1 MSTSTNGSPP
11 STLVAWEQ
19 KILANPAI
27 AGALRQLF
35 ANWIGLPTGRY
46 RVRLIDDLRVPA
58 ADGLSLA
65 TDHYEPYGVAA
76 GPTILMR
83 TPYSKGAAGSV
94 VAGLFA
100 YQFASH
106 GYHVVVQDCR
116 GRFGSPGEAGG
127 EFMPFLH
134 EAADGAAT
142 LDWIAQQ
149 AWSDGQVGM
158 WGASYIGYCQWAAAS
173 TGSPHLK
180 AIAPLITS
188 SHLMSFP
195 ENGFPLD
202 LLLRWMFQMQTM
214 DTPHLGMV
222 ERMKRIND
230 ATVQDRFLRRAFDH
244 LPILTADELVL
255 GHAGA
260 LYREMAEA
268 GAGHDYWHITDHSS
282 TVAAAPPANF
292 TSGWYD
298 LFLDGLLADY
308 AAQQKVAQSGG
319 KPTPYL
325 TVGPWHHLDSGYLP
339 VAFSDGLAWFAA
351 HLRGDPS
358 KLRKLPVR
366 LFVMGAKRWRSFES
380 WPPPSKEYKL
390 YLHGSG
396 VQKTGRLRWQP
407 VDAGESANGGANA
420 VPDQYQYNP
429 ALPTPNLGGAKMGTD
444 AGQVDN
450 RPLEERADVLIYTTP
465 PLPGDV
471 EVIGYVRAELYVRS
485 SLANSDFFVR
495 LCDVERSGRS
505 LNVCDGNFRVEPGRG
520 ELQPDGSLHISIR
533 MSATAYRFPAN
544 HRIRV
549 QVSSGAHPRFARN
562 LGVPEPQVMSTA
574 YRIADQTVY
583 HDADHPSAIVLP
595 LVST

>member
-1 MSTSTNGSPP
+1 MSTSTNGSRP
-11 STLVAWEQ
+11 STLVAWEH
-19 KILANPAI
+19 KILTNPTV
-27 AGALRQLF
+27 AGVLRQFF
-35 ANWIGLPTGRY
+35 ANWMGLPAGRH
-46 RVRLIDDLRVPA
+46 RVRLIEDLSIPA
-58 ADGLSLA
+58 ADGLPLA
-65 TDHYEPYGVAA
+65 TDRYEPAGVAV

-100 YQFASH
+100 YQFATH

-116 GRFGSPGEAGG
+116 GRFGSQGEAGG

-134 EAADGAAT
+134 EAEDGAVT
-142 LDWIAQQ
+142 LNWIAQQ
-149 AWSDGQVGM
+149 AWSDGQIGM
-158 WGASYIGYCQWAAAS
+158 WGASYLGYCQWAAAS

-180 AIAPLITS
+180 ALAPLITS

-214 DTPHLGMV
+214 DTPNLSMI

-230 ATVQDRFLRRAFDH
+230 ATVQDRFLRCAFDH
-244 LPILTADELVL
+244 LPILTADELAI
-255 GHAGA
+255 GHPGA

-268 GAGHDYWHITDHSS
+268 DATHEYWHVADHSA
-282 TVAAAPPANF
+282 TVAAAPPANL

-298 LFLDGLLADY
+298 LFLDGLLEDY
-308 AAQQKVAQSGG
+308 TAQQKAAQAGS
-319 KPTPYL
+319 KPKPYL
-325 TVGPWHHLDSGYLP
+325 TIGPWHHLDTGYLP
-339 VAFSDGLAWFAA
+339 VAFTESLAWFSA

-358 KLRKLPVR
+358 KLRKRPVR

-396 VQKTGRLRWQP
+396 AQKTGRLRWQP
-407 VDAGESANGGANA
+407 VDAGETAAGSPNA
-420 VPDQYQYNP
+420 TPDQYRYNP
-429 ALPTPNLGGAKMGTD
+429 ALPTPNLGGSKMGTD

-450 RPLEERADVLIYTTP
+450 RPLEERADVLVYTTP

-485 SLANSDFFVR
+485 SLANTDFFVR
-495 LCDVERSGRS
+495 LCDVESSGRS
-505 LNVCDGNFRVEPGRG
+505 LNVCDGNFRIEPGRG
-520 ELQPDGSLHISIR
+520 ELQPDGSLRIPIS
-533 MSATAYRFPAN
+533 MSATAYRFLAN

-562 LGVPEPQVMSTA
+562 LGVPEPQVMSTT
-574 YRIADQTVY
+574 YMMADQTIY
-583 HDADHPSAIVLP
+583 HDAIHPSAVVLP
-595 LVST
+595 LVGV